1 MGLRN
6 ERVFKKR
13 SSPTILS
20 GSVWNLFYS
29 FFVSFRNF
37 LCTRFL
43 NFDLEKILCRKHRWF
58 FHFFGVFWLCDF
70 LSRKRK
76 EKWKIWKVGH
86 YPQTPVNKWYFFGG
100 RVMIGYGRLPW
111 HKDFFWSTSILL
123 DVHNFDPV
131 RIFLSPN
138 TSLFTY
144 KDRARVNLGIIVAK

>member
-1 MGLRN
+1 MVKK
-6 ERVFKKR
+6 RVFKKR

-123 DVHNFDPV
+123 DVHNNFCLKPV
-131 RIFLSPN
+131 W
-138 TSLFTY
+138 TSSSENSRYTNPLKKKISFSH
-144 KDRARVNLGIIVAK
+144 ISF

>member
-123 DVHNFDPV
+123 DVHN
-131 RIFLSPN
+131 
-138 TSLFTY
+138 LFINFCLFNMQ
-144 KDRARVNLGIIVAK
+144 RAKRTTNSQMLKKTDTRW